1 MSEVSPSRRSANR
14 ENKIQLG
21 GRKVGSHQ
29 RSCPLCKPT
38 IQNNQVKGS
47 LFSASTMEFPGHKSM
62 TKHGRKLGVLV
73 MAAGAAYF
81 TMAAS
86 LIEANNTSD
95 DSTKAWLLMGFALL
109 LFVGGMVSLV
119 LNSHY
124 NGRAWSELVI
134 SGCSSSGTTIGL
146 LQLFF
151 DIEPLVILGLGM
163 CAWATTVVV
172 IVCRDS
178 FRENSDYYER
188 GARRAESV
196 PEYAI
201 GTPQDPAW
209 YGHGRNS
216 QQAGGTVE
224 MTSKPE
230 GPGST
235 V

>member
-1 MSEVSPSRRSANR
+1 MGATRGAVLFVNIPHKTPKSKDLSSR
-14 ENKIQLG
+14 
-21 GRKVGSHQ
+21 
-29 RSCPLCKPT
+29 PPT
-38 IQNNQVKGS
+38 VEI
-47 LFSASTMEFPGHKSM
+47 PDYKSM

-109 LFVGGMVSLV
+109 LFVGGTVSLV

-178 FRENSDYYER
+178 FREYSDYYER
-188 GARRAESV
+188 GARRAESI
-196 PEYAI
+196 PEYAV